1 MNNLKKTIITIGTI
15 TALGTGGVGVEHA
28 LTLNNINNFR
38 ADLEVLGVQ
47 EEQAQNLAEYFK
59 GNILAGKRDKITI
72 QEMQAIN
79 RLYGEAI
86 EEFDGEFKKI
96 KNTKDFLKQANN
108 LVEKLADKRKGK

>member
-38 ADLEVLGVQ
+38 ANLEVLGVQ

-59 GNILAGKRDKITI
+59 GNILAGKRNEITI

-86 EEFDGEFKKI
+86 EEFDGEFKKV

-108 LVEKLADKRKGK
+108 LVEKLADKRK